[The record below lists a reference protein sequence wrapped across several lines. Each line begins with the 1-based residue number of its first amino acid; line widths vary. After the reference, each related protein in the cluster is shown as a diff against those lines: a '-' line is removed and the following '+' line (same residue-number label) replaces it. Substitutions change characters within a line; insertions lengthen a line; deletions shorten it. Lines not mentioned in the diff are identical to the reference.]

1 MVDAPLHL
9 DAERIAEQ
17 QAPQAAEEDRN
28 DDGETE
34 EHNGRKDYVTK
45 SPWSWVPPG
54 RKTLPYTHSRSR
66 P

>member
-28 DDGETE
+28 DDDGCEDGEVRW
-34 EHNGRKDYVTK
+34 NG
-45 SPWSWVPPG
+45 
-54 RKTLPYTHSRSR
+54 
-66 P
+66 